1 MSKKSDGEGA
11 PHPTRGVIDNA
22 ARSHYSARTIPG
34 LTLTAE
40 GNIMV
45 RVVLVALV
53 LLTFT
58 ATSLAAPAGTPIRI
72 GSTLALTG
80 PLAPTAL
87 LHKIAGEIYVDEL
100 NKGNGLL
107 GRPVEW
113 VLLDDQSKADL
124 TRSLYEKLITVDKVD
139 LLIGP
144 YATSAILAAMGVAQ
158 RYQKMLVHHSY
169 GMPHLAKYE
178 MHFPTAAFGPE
189 PNRTV
194 PAVVF
199 DALAATANPPKTV
212 AILTSK
218 FPSAQFQSSG
228 AKEVAEKRGLK
239 VALYL
244 EYEFGTRDWGAMA
257 ARVKDA
263 KPDFLWVG
271 ALGLDGNQL
280 LEAMKKLDY
289 APPRHFHLFPAP
301 GPLALAPDGKL
312 ALAATFFEEHPP
324 FTNNQGAARLV
335 SLYRERAAK
344 ANVPYTN
351 VDTQAA
357 GSFAAWQLLEAAVT
371 ATRSLDDKVLAQW
384 LRTNRVD
391 TIVGKLCFDG
401 PNNYG
406 DDLTKVKQVQDG
418 KWVVVWPRE
427 FAAPGARLLPP

>member
-1 MSKKSDGEGA
+1 MMISLRRLGC
-11 PHPTRGVIDNA
+11 RG
-22 ARSHYSARTIPG
+22 G
-34 LTLTAE
+34 
-40 GNIMV
+40 
-45 RVVLVALV
+45 
-53 LLTFT
+53 
-58 ATSLAAPAGTPIRI
+58 LAALALLSFLTTAVAAPSGPPIRI
-72 GSTLALTG
+72 GGTLALTG

-87 LHKIAGEIYVDEL
+87 LHKIAGEIYVEEL

-113 VLLDDQSKADL
+113 VLLDDQSKPDL

-139 LLIGP
+139 LLMGP
-144 YATSAILAAMGVAQ
+144 YATSGILAAMGVAQ
-158 RYQKMLVHHSY
+158 RYGKVFVHHSF

-189 PNRTV
+189 PNVTLPTTV
-194 PAVVF
+194 F
-199 DALAATANPPKTV
+199 NGLAATANPPKTV

-218 FPSAQFQSSG
+218 FPSAQFQSNG
-228 AKEVAEKRGLK
+228 AREVAEKRGLK
-239 VALYL
+239 VVLYL
-244 EYEFGTRDWGAMA
+244 EYEFGTRDWGALA

-289 APPRHFHLFPAP
+289 TPPRHFHLFPAP
-301 GPLALAPDGKL
+301 GPLALAPEGKL
-312 ALAATFFEEHPP
+312 ALSSTVFEEHPP
-324 FTNNQGAARLV
+324 FLGNPSAARLV
-335 SLYRERAAK
+335 PLYRERATK
-344 ANVPYTN
+344 ANVPYAY

-371 ATRSLDDKVLAQW
+371 ATKSLDDKALGQW
-384 LRTNRVD
+384 LRANRVD
-391 TIVGKLCFDG
+391 TIIGKLRFDG

-406 DDLTKVKQVQDG
+406 DDLFKVKQVQDG

>member
-1 MSKKSDGEGA
+1 MTM
-11 PHPTRGVIDNA
+11 PT
-22 ARSHYSARTIPG
+22 
-34 LTLTAE
+34 LTLGRRGA
-40 GNIMV
+40 
-45 RVVLVALV
+45 LAALV
-53 LLTFT
+53 LLAFT
-58 ATSLAAPAGTPIRI
+58 TTAVAAPQGPPIRI
-72 GSTLALTG
+72 GGTLALTG

-87 LHKIAGEIYVDEL
+87 IHKIAGEIYVDEL

-113 VLLDDQSKADL
+113 VLLDDQSKPDV

-139 LLIGP
+139 LIIGP
-144 YATSAILAAMGVAQ
+144 YATGAILAGMGVAQ
-158 RYQKMLVHHSY
+158 RYQKLYVHHSF

-189 PNRTV
+189 PARTV
-194 PAVVF
+194 PTLVF
-199 DALAATANPPKTV
+199 DALAATSKPPKTV

-239 VALYL
+239 VVLYL
-244 EYEFGTRDWGAMA
+244 EYEFGTRDFGAMA

-263 KPDFLWVG
+263 QPDFLWVG

-289 APPRHFHLFPAP
+289 TPPRHFHLFPAP
-301 GPLALAPDGKL
+301 GPLALAPEGKL
-312 ALAATFFEEHPP
+312 ALSNTFFEEHPP
-324 FTNNQGAARLV
+324 FTANAGAAKLIP
-335 SLYRERAAK
+335 LFHERAK
-344 ANVPYTN
+344 AANIPYVN

-357 GSFAAWQLLEAAVT
+357 GSFAAWQVIEAAVT
-371 ATRSLDDKVLAQW
+371 ATKSLDDKALGDW
-384 LRTNRVD
+384 LRKNPVNTMLGRLRFN
-391 TIVGKLCFDG
+391 G

-406 DDLTKVKQVQDG
+406 EDLSKVKQVQDS
-418 KWVVVWPRE
+418 KWVVVWPKE